1 MTKLTDVAKKAGV
14 SPTTVSRVL
23 NNRGYIS
30 NETKIKVKN
39 AMKELNY
46 HPNNIARSLGG
57 KSTHIIGLI
66 FYDTSH
72 PFFGELISKLESML
86 FKKGYKVFLCNS
98 ANSSE
103 KEKRYLDMLSAN
115 KVDGIIS
122 GTHNLDILEYQ
133 NIQAPIVSFDRNLAP
148 FIPVVSSD
156 NFKGGVKATEYLINQ
171 GAKDVHIISSHLHSH
186 NPTDARVE
194 GYFATLKQHN
204 LIPHEHAFSFTMSP
218 TIKKELIKKILQSES
233 IDGLFCTD
241 DLTAILAY
249 EAAQELGIKVPK
261 DLNLIGYDG
270 TSLIRNYFPQ
280 LSTIQ
285 QPIEEIS
292 NLLIELLLK
301 QIDGYK
307 PEKNETFKL
316 PVKLIVG
323 D

>member
-1 MTKLTDVAKKAGV
+1 MIKLTDVAKKAGV

-30 NETKIKVKN
+30 NATKIKVNN
-39 AMKELNY
+39 AIKELNY
-46 HPNNIARSLGG
+46 QPNNIARSLGG
-57 KSTHIIGLI
+57 KATHIIGLI

-72 PFFGELISKLESML
+72 PFFGELISKLESKL
-86 FKKGYKVFLCNS
+86 FEKGYRVFLCNS
-98 ANSSE
+98 ANSPD
-103 KEKRYLDMLSAN
+103 KEKRYLDMLAAN

-122 GTHNLDILEYQ
+122 GTHNLDILEYK

-148 FIPVVSSD
+148 YIPVVSSD
-156 NFKGGVKATEYLINQ
+156 NFKGGIKATKYLINQ
-171 GAKDVHIISSHLHSH
+171 GAKHIHIISSHVRSH

-194 GYFATLKQHN
+194 GFFTTLKKYN

-218 TIKKELIKKILQSES
+218 TIKKELIKKILQNEP

-249 EAAQELGIKVPK
+249 EAAQEVGIEIPQ
-261 DLNLIGYDG
+261 DLDLIGYDG
-270 TSLIRNYFPQ
+270 TNLIRNYFPQ

-292 NLLIELLLK
+292 SLLIELHLK
-301 QIDGYK
+301 QINGYTPK
-307 PEKNETFKL
+307 RNETFKL